1 MDAFDDV
8 LHLSGPQRCSE
19 LLGKLAEHARHR
31 QIKIQPLLNTP
42 YCNTI
47 VRADEPAYPG
57 DLSLERKI
65 TALVR
70 WNALAMVVRAN
81 KHSTELGGHLASYAS
96 SAELFEVGFNHFFH
110 GNESAADA
118 ERTADLVFFQPH
130 SAPGVYARAFLE
142 GRLSEEHLA
151 HYRREA
157 EGKGLSSYPHPW
169 LMPNFWQF
177 PTGSMGLGPINA
189 RS

>member
-1 MDAFDDV
+1 VTTSSISVVANQLVPDNDPVETQEWMDAFDDV

-81 KHSTELGGHLASYAS
+81 KHSTELGGHLASYA
-96 SAELFEVGFNHFFH
+96 
-110 GNESAADA
+110 
-118 ERTADLVFFQPH
+118 
-130 SAPGVYARAFLE
+130 
-142 GRLSEEHLA
+142 
-151 HYRREA
+151 
-157 EGKGLSSYPHPW
+157 
-169 LMPNFWQF
+169 
-177 PTGSMGLGPINA
+177 
-189 RS
+189 